1 MKLKKQVKWF
11 LVIVIVMTVIFQV
24 GRQFFKEEEWLI
36 RNYVHD
42 QVKSVFPKANEKVM
56 AGYGLIPYT
65 SETRSVPNSSD
76 SPKKPVVVLIHGL
89 DEPVQVWFNLAPVL
103 SDNGYQVLYMR
114 YPNDQNIAASAR
126 FFFNCLSNW
135 PFGSQDTLAV
145 VGHSMGGLVTRQ
157 MLTDPDINYK
167 QAQASGQ
174 VPPMKNLIMAGTP
187 NHGSELA
194 RFRFF
199 MEIRDQA
206 NLIMEGEGHWLQF
219 LLDGTGAAG
228 VDLIPGSTFLTRLN
242 SRLHPD
248 GVDLHVIAGILSPWS
263 DYKIKSFM
271 GKLGTYMPN
280 DKKLDGFES
289 ALKKMNNTIGDGL
302 VTIESARLE
311 NVPLTQVKGSHMT
324 MIRNLTQESERV
336 PPAIPVIL
344 DILKD

>member
-1 MKLKKQVKWF
+1 
-11 LVIVIVMTVIFQV
+11 
-24 GRQFFKEEEWLI
+24 
-36 RNYVHD
+36 
-42 QVKSVFPKANEKVM
+42 
-56 AGYGLIPYT
+56 
-65 SETRSVPNSSD
+65 
-76 SPKKPVVVLIHGL
+76 
-89 DEPVQVWFNLAPVL
+89 
-103 SDNGYQVLYMR
+103 
-114 YPNDQNIAASAR
+114 
-126 FFFNCLSNW
+126 
-135 PFGSQDTLAV
+135 
-145 VGHSMGGLVTRQ
+145 
-157 MLTDPDINYK
+157 
-167 QAQASGQ
+167 
-174 VPPMKNLIMAGTP
+174 MAGTP

-324 MIRNLTQESERV
+324 MIRNLTQESKRV